1 MFVKNNERTG
11 SGYIEF
17 QFCKKKKAYFLGNL
31 VGYKFWSDDSIY
43 LDVDDLE
50 NKLINLYHILKNID
64 PDFSIVDISYFTKEQ
79 TVTFL
84 ENIDKL
90 QDYDYTVIKNFLKTA
105 IERYNGIY
113 ILGV

>member
-1 MFVKNNERTG
+1 M
-11 SGYIEF
+11 
-17 QFCKKKKAYFLGNL
+17 
-31 VGYKFWSDDSIY
+31 
-43 LDVDDLE
+43 E
-50 NKLINLYHILKNID
+50 NKLINLYHILKKID

>member
-17 QFCKKKKAYFLGNL
+17 QFCKKKKAYFLNNL

-64 PDFSIVDISYFTKEQ
+64 PDFSIVDISYFDKEQ
-79 TVTFL
+79 TISFL
-84 ENIDKL
+84 EDVEKL
-90 QDYDYTVIKNFLKTA
+90 NDNNLEVLEEFFKTA
-105 IERYNGIY
+105 IEKYNGIY
-113 ILGV
+113 IIGV